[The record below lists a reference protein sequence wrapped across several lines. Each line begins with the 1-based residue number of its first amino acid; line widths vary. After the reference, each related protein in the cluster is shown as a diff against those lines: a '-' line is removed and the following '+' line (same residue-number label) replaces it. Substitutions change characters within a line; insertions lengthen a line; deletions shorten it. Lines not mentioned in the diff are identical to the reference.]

1 MGRNRMGT
9 GDREGC
15 SGVSEGLLWRK
26 DDRPVGFG
34 TLREKE
40 EAPVVKSN
48 DSWDDSIHL
57 P

>member
-1 MGRNRMGT
+1 MGT